1 MRKTRRNTNG
11 ITMMNY
17 TNEKARKLIQADDNL
32 QDCHNED
39 KWVVGETSKGLPYL
53 EITLQSGDKLRVY
66 PPDNHKKYK
75 VQFLSNGRWSVK
87 VKAFHSLQESK
98 DKILQWYTKG

>member
-1 MRKTRRNTNG
+1 MRNTRG

-17 TNEKARKLIQADDNL
+17 TNEKARKLIQSDDNL

-39 KWVVGETSKGLPYL
+39 NWVVGETSKGLPYL
-53 EITLQSGDKLRVY
+53 EITLQSNDRLRVY
-66 PPDNHKKYK
+66 DKASPNKKHKI
-75 VQFLSNGRWSVK
+75 QFLSAGRWSVK
-87 VKAFHSLQESK
+87 VKGYHSLQESK

>member
-1 MRKTRRNTNG
+1 MRNTRG

-17 TNEKARKLIQADDNL
+17 TNEKARKLIQSDDNL

-39 KWVVGETSKGLPYL
+39 NWVIGETSKGLPYL
-53 EITLQSGDKLRVY
+53 EITLQSNDRLRVY
-66 PPDNHKKYK
+66 DKASPNKKYK

-98 DKILQWYTKG
+98 DKILQWYTKM